1 MNYRD
6 INDYEI
12 LYMIEE
18 RDELAYNAMYDKY
31 YPLIASMARK
41 YYQSYKGYGIDYD
54 DLYQEGIVALNN
66 AIREFDDSNNCL
78 FYTYM
83 VVCVKRE
90 MERLLKKS
98 VRLKHMILNNALSLD
113 QPIGDNDLYIEDV
126 IEDTKRNIHKNLFN
140 VYLSKVILDL
150 KYELSD
156 RQSLVYE
163 LKLNNFS
170 NKEIAILLDINYKAV
185 DNSLKLIKN
194 KLKKYFNY
202 IDECVL

>member
-1 MNYRD
+1 MDYRD
-6 INDYEI
+6 INDYEM
-12 LYMIEE
+12 LYMIGE
-18 RDELAYNAMYDKY
+18 RDEIAYGTMYTKY

-41 YYQSYKGYGIDYD
+41 YYENYKGYGIDYD

-66 AIREFDDSNNCL
+66 AIREFNDKNNCL
-78 FYTYM
+78 FYTYAII
-83 VVCVKRE
+83 CIKRE

-113 QPIGDNDLYIEDV
+113 QTIGDNDLYVEDV
-126 IEDTKRNIHKNLFN
+126 MEDSKENIDKNLLDVFF
-140 VYLSKVILDL
+140 SKKILDL

-170 NKEIAILLDINYKAV
+170 NREIAALLDINYKAV

-194 KLKKYFNY
+194 KLKKYLNY
-202 IDECVL
+202 IYEYVL